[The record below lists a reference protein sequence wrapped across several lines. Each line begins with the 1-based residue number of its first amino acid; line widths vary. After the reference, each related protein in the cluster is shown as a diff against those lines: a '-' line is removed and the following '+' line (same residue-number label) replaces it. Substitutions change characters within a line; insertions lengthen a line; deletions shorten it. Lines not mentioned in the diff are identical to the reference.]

1 MSETYHPQLLF
12 LIDEEFSIP
21 YLGRHMAVHHLYMK
35 GRNWWGI
42 FYRIED
48 CIMFFTTFSV
58 FARRMEMVFVAFS
71 IMFNHTHATAK
82 DETKQ
87 RITLFQRQVGVS
99 TAHTY
104 NSEYGRKGQL
114 WHHSYGS
121 SLKIATK
128 RVLSNVAYVFNNCV
142 AGKMNR
148 RAIENRWT
156 LLAYYNNPNPFSEPI
171 IKRQRSRK
179 MIRAM
184 QLVDLKFKNDEYLDY
199 KTQKRIFDGL
209 NQKERNQIIDY
220 IVSTYNFLDYDA
232 LIELYGSFEK
242 VLISIDSNAGAEYD
256 INDDC
261 GDHSCYQKM
270 LRELYSICRTT
281 KNDVEKLSDSTIR
294 YLKGLFS
301 TQLSIKEESIDR
313 FLHLPRST

>member
-104 NSEYGRKGQL
+104 NREYGRMGQL

-156 LLAYYNNPNPFSEPI
+156 LLAYYNNNHPFSEPI
-171 IKRQRSRK
+171 IKEKCSRRLE
-179 MIRAM
+179 RAIK
-184 QLVDLKFKNDEYLDY
+184 LVDCSYEDDVPLNYAIQRRLFA
-199 KTQKRIFDGL
+199 GL
-209 NQKERNQIIDY
+209 NKKEKAQIIDY
-220 IVSTYNFLDYDA
+220 LVSKYNFLDYEA
-232 LIELYGSFEK
+232 LIYLYGSFENA
-242 VLISIDSNAGAEYD
+242 IIAIESNAGAEYD
-256 INDDC
+256 LDDDTS
-261 GDHSCYQKM
+261 DHSCYIKM
-270 LRELYSICRTT
+270 LKITRQMYPKPESL
-281 KNDVEKLSDSTIR
+281 NVEKLSDEQIDYLAKVFKATI
-294 YLKGLFS
+294 LA
-301 TQLSIKEESIDR
+301 KEENIR
-313 FLHLPRST
+313 KFLHL

>member
-1 MSETYHPQLLF
+1 
-12 LIDEEFSIP
+12 
-21 YLGRHMAVHHLYMK
+21 MAAHHLYMK
-35 GRNWWGI
+35 GKNWWGI

-48 CIMFFTTFSV
+48 CIMYFTTFSV

-99 TAHTY
+99 TAHSY
-104 NSEYGRKGQL
+104 NQEYDRKGQL

-121 SLKIATK
+121 SLKISIKKILT
-128 RVLSNVAYVFNNCV
+128 NVAYVFNNCV
-142 AGKMNR
+142 AGKMNQ
-148 RAIENRWT
+148 RAIDNRWT

-171 IKRQRSRK
+171 IRRKRSRR

-199 KTQKRIFDGL
+199 KTQARIFNGL
-209 NQKERNQIIDY
+209 NKKERSQIIDY
-220 IVSTYNFLDYDA
+220 IISTYNFIDYEA

-242 VLISIDSNAGAEYD
+242 VLVSLDSNAGAEYE
-256 INDDC
+256 IKDDC

-270 LRELYSICRTT
+270 LRMLYSVYNTT
-281 KNDVEKLSDSTIR
+281 KINVEKMNDNTKKYLSD
-294 YLKGLFS
+294 LF
-301 TQLSIKEESIDR
+301 TVKLGVKRENIEKFFHLS
-313 FLHLPRST
+313 RSS